1 MEAEKKIIT
10 KGAEAGERTKP
21 TTHSHTITRN
31 SAKPKKTN
39 GCEKRRRG
47 RIKLARYFPAQDF
60 QEKNTLMQI
69 SATNRRG
76 WEGKGRQ
83 KKNYILLERVV
94 ALLPVVRADDGIGG
108 EGD

>member
-1 MEAEKKIIT
+1 M
-10 KGAEAGERTKP
+10 
-21 TTHSHTITRN
+21 
-31 SAKPKKTN
+31 
-39 GCEKRRRG
+39 
-47 RIKLARYFPAQDF
+47 KLVRDFPAQDF

-69 SATNRRG
+69 SATNRKG